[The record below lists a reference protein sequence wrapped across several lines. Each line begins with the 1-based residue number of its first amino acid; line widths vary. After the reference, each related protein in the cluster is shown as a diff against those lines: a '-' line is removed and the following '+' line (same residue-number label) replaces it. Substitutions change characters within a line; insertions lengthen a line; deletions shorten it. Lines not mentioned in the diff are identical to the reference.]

1 MNADRERSTRLWT
14 WPFLYY
20 VGLGLLPVWVVA
32 GYIVHDA
39 RYGLTLPWMLLF
51 LPVTF
56 LMAAMGFAAHV
67 FLRRSLDA
75 ISSYALGTT
84 VYFAVPL
91 IAFLVTRVL

>member
-1 MNADRERSTRLWT
+1 MNADRERSTRPWT

-56 LMAAMGFAAHV
+56 LMAAMGFAAHA
-67 FLRRSLDA
+67 FLGRSPDA

-91 IAFLVTRVL
+91 MALLVTRVL